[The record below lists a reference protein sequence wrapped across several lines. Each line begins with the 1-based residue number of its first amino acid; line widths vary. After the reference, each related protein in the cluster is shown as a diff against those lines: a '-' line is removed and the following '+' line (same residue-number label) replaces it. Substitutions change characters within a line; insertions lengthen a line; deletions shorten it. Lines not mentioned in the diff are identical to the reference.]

1 MENWTKLK
9 IGKMDKTE
17 NYLTISEKFGQL
29 GQTRK
34 VGQNSKFKS
43 CVTMLQKNNK
53 IDLKKRSEPML
64 AVILFS

>member
-1 MENWTKLK
+1 MVKNAKWTKLKVGQNGKLGTKWK

-34 VGQNSKFKS
+34 VGQNSKFK
-43 CVTMLQKNNK
+43 
-53 IDLKKRSEPML
+53 I
-64 AVILFS
+64 